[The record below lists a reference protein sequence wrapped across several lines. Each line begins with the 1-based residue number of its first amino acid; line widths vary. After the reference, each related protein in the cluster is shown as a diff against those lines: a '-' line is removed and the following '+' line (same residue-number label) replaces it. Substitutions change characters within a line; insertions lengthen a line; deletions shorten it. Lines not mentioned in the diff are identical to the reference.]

1 MTEKE
6 SKGLMGEYN
15 SDAERKN
22 KRISQLLNEL
32 YSLTDFEGVL
42 TKSLES
48 EHITSSDIFHM
59 AECYEPPIGDTD
71 YDKESCIKT
80 IDSALEKMTEGL
92 SDVDKISNV
101 KDVLPS
107 IDDVMEVIKKYYEDD
122 DILNTFKYYELFDF
136 VDGTWVMDEH
146 DEKIRSEYEYDLDE
160 EDADIEEDEK
170 RSILDVLE
178 NGTADELWSLLA
190 DYGMCSNYDYEGI
203 KRAFEKL
210 VEKLKKSNYNRDGV
224 F

>member
-1 MTEKE
+1 MERE
-6 SKGLMGEYN
+6 IEGLMSEYN
-15 SDAERKN
+15 SDAEWKN

-42 TKSLES
+42 TQSLEG

-59 AECYEPPIGDTD
+59 AECYESPVDNTD
-71 YDKESCIKT
+71 YDKERCINT

-92 SDVDKISNV
+92 SDVDKTSNV

-107 IDDVMEVIKKYYEDD
+107 IDDVMEVIEKYYEDD
-122 DILNTFKYYELFDF
+122 DILDTFEDWKLFDS
-136 VDGTWVMDEH
+136 VEGTSEMGEH
-146 DEKIRSEYEYDLDE
+146 DEKIRSEYEQDLNE
-160 EDADIEEDEK
+160 EVADIEEEEK

-178 NGTADELWSLLA
+178 NGSSDALWSLLA

-203 KRAFEKL
+203 KRALRKF
-210 VEKLKKSNYNRDGV
+210 VEKLKKSNYNRDEV
-224 F
+224 I

>member
-1 MTEKE
+1 MERETK
-6 SKGLMGEYN
+6 SSMAEYN
-15 SDAERKN
+15 SDEERKN
-22 KRISQLLNEL
+22 NRISQLLNEL

-42 TKSLES
+42 TQSLECN
-48 EHITSSDIFHM
+48 HITSSDIFHM
-59 AECYEPPIGDTD
+59 AECYEPPVGNID
-71 YDKESCIKT
+71 YDKERCINT

-92 SDVDKISNV
+92 SDVEKMSNV

-107 IDDVMEVIKKYYEDD
+107 IGDVMDVIEKYYEDD

-146 DEKIRSEYEYDLDE
+146 DEKIRSEYEQDLNE
-160 EDADIEEDEK
+160 EVADIEEEEK

-178 NGTADELWSLLA
+178 NGSPDELWSLLA
-190 DYGMCSNYDYEGI
+190 DYGMCSNYDYKGI

-210 VEKLKKSNYNRDGV
+210 VEKLKKSIYNRDGV
-224 F
+224 I

>member
-22 KRISQLLNEL
+22 ERISQLLNEL

-160 EDADIEEDEK
+160 EDADIEEEEK

-178 NGTADELWSLLA
+178 NGSPDELWSLLA
-190 DYGMCSNYDYEGI
+190 DYGMCSNYDYKGI

-210 VEKLKKSNYNRDGV
+210 VEKLKKASDNRDGV
-224 F
+224 I

>member
-22 KRISQLLNEL
+22 ERISQLLNEL
-32 YSLTDFEGVL
+32 YSLTDFKGVL

-59 AECYEPPIGDTD
+59 AECYEPPIGESD
-71 YDKESCIKT
+71 YDKERCIKT

-92 SDVDKISNV
+92 SDVDKTSNV

-107 IDDVMEVIKKYYEDD
+107 IDDVMEVVKKYYEDD
-122 DILNTFKYYELFDF
+122 DILNSS
-136 VDGTWVMDEH
+136 V
-146 DEKIRSEYEYDLDE
+146 
-160 EDADIEEDEK
+160 
-170 RSILDVLE
+170 
-178 NGTADELWSLLA
+178 
-190 DYGMCSNYDYEGI
+190 SN
-203 KRAFEKL
+203 RKL
-210 VEKLKKSNYNRDGV
+210 
-224 F
+224 